1 MSRKAGAVRE
11 RPVADVGVRREIGV
25 SRSARSDAT
34 ITLGLG
40 IAATLLGIPTSILIA
55 RALGPAGMGGVTLVA
70 TIGSY
75 ATTMLALGVEV
86 SLVHFAGR
94 RPETSPTLARL
105 ALRLGTLLG
114 LVASV
119 GGIALLM
126 TVYRDRVPSELIPW
140 SLFLLALGPVR
151 LVTSYVQNVVV
162 GVGRL
167 VEISVISLIAAALT
181 LAGAILFAHSSV
193 AAQGRLGT
201 LAVVFIVTVLLSL
214 AVARRARVLPAT
226 AEGIRGKYREVMGYG
241 LRAYFGTLLQGVNY
255 RLDFF
260 LVAFFMPLEQVGL
273 YAVGVTA
280 TEMLWMVPN
289 NLQGILMQR
298 AASLPGQDSDRLT
311 RAITRLTSLF
321 LLASSLGLALV
332 AAPLI
337 RLVFGSEYHGAVAP
351 LILLLPGTWS
361 LGLWKNLTADLIGRG
376 RPGAKALSAGVAAAT
391 TVVLDMALIPRF
403 GINGAAIAS
412 SCAYTVALVM
422 SISVYRRSTGT
433 GPAELIVPRPS
444 DLGLLMAMA
453 RRGRRPQPAG

>member
-1 MSRKAGAVRE
+1 MSRTSGSVRE
-11 RPVADVGVRREIGV
+11 RTTTGAPGNRIGV

-40 IAATLLGIPTSILIA
+40 IVATVLGIPTSILVA

-75 ATTMLALGVEV
+75 SATMLTLGVEV

-114 LVASV
+114 LAASA
-119 GGIALLM
+119 GAIALLM
-126 TVYRDRVPSELIPW
+126 TVYRDRVPGELLPW
-140 SLFLLALGPVR
+140 AVFLLALGPVR
-151 LVTSYVQNVVV
+151 LVTSFVQNVVV

-167 VEISVISLIAAALT
+167 VEVSVISLIAAALT
-181 LAGAILFAHSSV
+181 LAGAIAFAHSGV
-193 AAQGRLGT
+193 AAEGRLAT
-201 LAVVFIVTVLLSL
+201 LAVVLIVTVLLSL
-214 AVARRARVLPAT
+214 AVARRARVLPAS
-226 AEGIRGKYREVMGYG
+226 ADGIHGTYREVMGYG

-255 RLDFF
+255 RFDFF
-260 LVAFFMPLEQVGL
+260 LVAFFLPLTQVGL

-289 NLQGILMQR
+289 NLQSVLMQR

-321 LLASSLGLALV
+321 LLAASLGLVLV

-337 RLVFGSEYHGAVAP
+337 RLVFGTAYHGAVAP
-351 LILLLPGTWS
+351 LILLLPGTWA

-376 RPGAKALSAGVAAAT
+376 RPGAKALSAGVAAGT
-391 TVVLDMALIPRF
+391 TIVMDLLLIPRF
-403 GINGAAIAS
+403 GINGAAVAS

-422 SISVYRRSTGT
+422 SLSAYRRTTGT
-433 GPAELIVPRPS
+433 GAIALIVPRPS
-444 DLGLLMAMA
+444 DIGLLLAMA
-453 RRGRRPQPAG
+453 RRGRRGQPAA

>member
-1 MSRKAGAVRE
+1 MSRRASEVRE
-11 RPVADVGVRREIGV
+11 RPVADVRVQREIGV
-25 SRSARSDAT
+25 NRSARSDAT

-40 IAATLLGIPTSILIA
+40 IIATLLGIPTSILVA
-55 RALGPAGMGGVTLVA
+55 RALGPAGMGLVTLVA

-75 ATTMLALGVEV
+75 SATLLTLGVEV

-114 LVASV
+114 VVASV

-126 TVYRDRVPSELIPW
+126 TVYRDRVPSELMPW

-151 LVTSYVQNVVV
+151 LVTSFVQNVVV

-181 LAGAILFAHSSV
+181 LAGAILFARSSF
-193 AAQGRLGT
+193 AAQGRLAT
-201 LAVVFIVTVLLSL
+201 LAIVFIVTVLLSL
-214 AVARRARVLPAT
+214 AVARRAHVLPAS
-226 AEGIRGKYREVMGYG
+226 AGGIRGKYREVMGYG

-289 NLQGILMQR
+289 NLQSVLMQR

-321 LLASSLGLALV
+321 LLVSSLVLVLV

-337 RLVFGSEYHGAVAP
+337 RLVFGTQYHGAVAP

-376 RPGAKALSAGVAAAT
+376 YPGAKALSAGVAAAT
-391 TVVLDMALIPRF
+391 TMVLDMLLIPKF
-403 GINGAAIAS
+403 GINGAAVAS

-422 SISVYRRSTGT
+422 SISVYRRWTGT
-433 GPAELIVPRPS
+433 GPAAVIVPRPS

-453 RRGRRPQPAG
+453 RRSRRAQPAG